1 MKKRDDIYI
10 VQIQERIELIK
21 SHLKGLKEKQ
31 FFESDVFKA

>member
-21 SHLKGLKEKQ
+21 SHLKCLPVEICTAK
-31 FFESDVFKA
+31 